1 MTSINVDIEVLGVVA
16 PRVHHVKRD
25 AQDHYRTALA
35 AGRNIDLQIRAR
47 EEIDQR
53 LSGLVA
59 RFRDES
65 QRAADQAR
73 FLSATRAKYVSTE
86 DAILKRSRDVYLE
99 RSTEDM
105 KKSEAE
111 MQRRIK
117 RLLERDE
124 YSRQT
129 WAKASKEERKMILE
143 RLSSEIAKTMGIP
156 GAKIGFYGGIDS
168 TMGYKAQ
175 TAPGSTPPYRI
186 ALHTDLLSEGAFE
199 RALSGHYGP
208 DHSYDESV
216 SVLLHEYR
224 HAYQTTALADRGG
237 MPVDET
243 TLDAWQAS
251 SGANYKT
258 QERDGFDAY
267 YNQSIEVDARA
278 FSDAIVGEQD
288 YGTFEGLGLM

>member
-1 MTSINVDIEVLGVVA
+1 MTSINVDIEVLGMVA
-16 PRVHHVKRD
+16 ARVHHVRSE

-35 AGRNIDLQIRAR
+35 ASRSIDLQIRAR
-47 EEIDQR
+47 AEIDQQV
-53 LSGLVA
+53 SGLVT
-59 RFRDES
+59 RFREEAR
-65 QRAADQAR
+65 RAADQAR
-73 FLSATRAKYVSTE
+73 FLSASRAKYVSTE
-86 DAILKRSRDVYLE
+86 DAVLTRSRDVYLE

-105 KKSEAE
+105 KKSETE
-111 MQRRIK
+111 IKRRIK

-124 YSRQT
+124 YSRET
-129 WAKASKEERKMILE
+129 WAKASKEERKEILE

-156 GAKIGFYGGIDS
+156 GAKIQFYGGVGG

-186 ALHTDLLSEGAFE
+186 ALHTDLLAEGAFE

-216 SVLLHEYR
+216 AVLLHEYR

-237 MPVDET
+237 MPVDEA

-267 YNQSIEVDARA
+267 YSQSIEVDARA
-278 FSDAIVGEQD
+278 FSDSIVGEQD